1 MTPTPDTRPDPDPD
15 GDIARAEPI
24 APETVNS
31 EQDDEDA
38 QAQTVA
44 DDALTRATS
53 VVGTDTDH
61 VPSAPGEADSQ
72 DLVDH
77 MKQMETS
84 GLIDMSAY
92 AGEPSH
98 DDEPDTYGKSE
109 DGDDPAEDRPDR
121 ISE

>member
-1 MTPTPDTRPDPDPD
+1 MTQTPDTRPDTDS
-15 GDIARAEPI
+15 DIASDEPI
-24 APETVNS
+24 APETVNT

-53 VVGTDTDH
+53 VLGTDSDH
-61 VPSAPGEADSQ
+61 VASAPGEADAQ

-84 GLIDMSAY
+84 GVIDMSAY
-92 AGEPSH
+92 EGEPSH
-98 DDEPDTYGKSE
+98 DDEPDTYGGSE
-109 DGDDPAEDRPDR
+109 DGDDPVEDSLSV